1 VNMSNPDFEPSVSVK
16 FIITSM
22 LVRNKSPS
30 LLLCVT
36 SLSILVIRLRIVVLS
51 ETYITHTE
59 TDVI

>member
-1 VNMSNPDFEPSVSVK
+1 MNMSNPDFEPSVSVK

-36 SLSILVIRLRIVVLS
+36 SLSISVIRMRIVVLS

-59 TDVI
+59 TYVI